1 MSQLIFKFPFKTSYF
16 ERDFFV
22 SSNNFEAYNLIESW
36 PKWPGRCIN
45 IFGEGKLTRDY
56 ISVKD
61 AAELT
66 YRCLFSKYVGPLNIA
81 SGHEKSTNQIV
92 KELKKY
98 FPKFKQRY
106 KKIRV
111 NEIKRFKCD
120 IKKMLRILGKLE
132 QNFGKSIKE
141 TILNS

>member
-1 MSQLIFKFPFKTSYF
+1 MK
-16 ERDFFV
+16 
-22 SSNNFEAYNLIESW
+22 
-36 PKWPGRCIN
+36 
-45 IFGEGKLTRDY
+45 
-56 ISVKD
+56 
-61 AAELT
+61 
-66 YRCLFSKYVGPLNIA
+66 
-81 SGHEKSTNQIV
+81 KSTNQIV

-120 IKKMLRILGKLE
+120 IKKMLQILGKLE